1 MELYSE
7 VDITGEKNTMFFLS
21 SDVLDNP
28 LPKIPDAIRR
38 SVKQQQRP
46 NRRMVLGP
54 GNSSSGVGT
63 PSISL
68 PVRRIRCLKAK
79 KKRRKERV
87 NQGTRTGVPLTYVYP
102 NGIYGVLWGFLG
114 IITHKFPLYRACIG
128 ISHRGIYVGIGVH
141 PTIP

>member
-21 SDVLDNP
+21 SNVLDNP

-46 NRRMVLGP
+46 QRRMVLGP

-63 PSISL
+63 LSISL

-79 KKRRKERV
+79 KKKERV
-87 NQGTRTGVPLTYVYP
+87 NQGTSGRVYP
-102 NGIYGVLWGFLG
+102 VSRTCTLTVFTVFSRDSWEL
-114 IITHKFPLYRACIG
+114 
-128 ISHRGIYVGIGVH
+128 
-141 PTIP
+141 